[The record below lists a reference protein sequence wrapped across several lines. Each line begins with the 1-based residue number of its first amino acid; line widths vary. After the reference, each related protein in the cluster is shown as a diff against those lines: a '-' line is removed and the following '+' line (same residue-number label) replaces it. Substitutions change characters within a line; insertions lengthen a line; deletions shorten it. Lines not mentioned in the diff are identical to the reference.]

1 MKRGLIRG
9 LSLGCLLCLLIVVGG
24 CCIRF
29 GGCGWPQV
37 KFERVVQLSAPT
49 SAGGT
54 FTAKTHNGSITI
66 TGSDVADCNVTA
78 KITGRAMSTEGAK
91 KIAEETTIKL
101 EPFGDGL
108 AVKIKRPALG
118 MSQSVSV
125 SFDVKLPK
133 QRNLALKTHNGRIQ
147 ITNISGDINGTT
159 HNGKVFAEK
168 VSGNTELR
176 THNGRIVCQKNS
188 GDTKLKSHNGR
199 IEVVYAEDAPGVCNI
214 EAVTH
219 NGRIEFTAPANFSA
233 KAEVKT
239 HNGSINTEL
248 PIEVVGKIS
257 RRRLAGSIGT
267 GEGRLYLE
275 THNGSIKIT
284 EQR

>member
-1 MKRGLIRG
+1 MKRTLIIG
-9 LSLGCLLCLLIVVGG
+9 LSLGCLLCLVIAVGG

-29 GGCGWPQV
+29 GCCGWPQV
-37 KFERVVQLSAPT
+37 KFERVVQLSAPM

-54 FTAKTHNGSITI
+54 FAAKTHNGSITV
-66 TGSDVADCNVTA
+66 TGADAADCNVTA
-78 KITGRAMSTEGAK
+78 TITGRAISTEGAK

-101 EPFGDGL
+101 EPFGNKL
-108 AVKIKRPALG
+108 TAKIERPALG

-125 SFDVKLPK
+125 RFDVKLP
-133 QRNLALKTHNGRIQ
+133 QQSNLALKTHNGRII
-147 ITNISGDINGTT
+147 ITNIVGKIDAVT
-159 HNGKVFAEK
+159 HNGRIGCEQIAGDVKLK
-168 VSGNTELR
+168 
-176 THNGRIVCQKNS
+176 THNGRIVCQKIS

-199 IEVVYAEDAPGVCNI
+199 IEVVYAKDAPGICNI

-257 RRRLAGSIGT
+257 RRKLAGKIGD
-267 GEGRLYLE
+267 GEGTLYLE